1 MDAKSCRICLDVDPL
16 DDLFSP
22 CKCRGSVKYVHR
34 ECLATWVKTTNN
46 PESKKKCM
54 MCHTEYIKSSL
65 RTHALFNFCTTID
78 HNAFII
84 FCFNFSTSIG
94 VGVVLVSTLF
104 VDEIPNHKLFFYGL
118 MICAVNSLL
127 VLIEI
132 LYCLCL
138 FSYYRLKFRPILP
151 RMCQVV
157 VSPTFLIL
165 VGFPIATVTK
175 EISILILLSF
185 VILLTL
191 NIAVSMVF
199 TALDKQ
205 IIDTHTS
212 EILPYP
218 VVEVEEKEATFVEI
232 GEESVIAINQFC
244 IPEQLWNSLEFEN
257 GMVLQGVIDEEKIAV

>member
-1 MDAKSCRICLDVDPL
+1 MDAKSCRICLDVEPL

-22 CKCRGSVKYVHR
+22 CKCSGSVKYVHR

-54 MCHTEYIKSSL
+54 MCHTEYIRSSP
-65 RTHALFNFCTTID
+65 RTHALFNFCTMID

-84 FCFNFSTSIG
+84 FCFNFSTSI
-94 VGVVLVSTLF
+94 VVVLISTFF
-104 VDEIPNHKLFFYGL
+104 VDDIYPNHQLFLYGL
-118 MICAVNSLL
+118 AMCAVNSLL
-127 VLIEI
+127 VMIEI
-132 LYCLCL
+132 FYCLSL
-138 FSYYRLKFRPILP
+138 FCYYRLTFRPVLP

-157 VSPTFLIL
+157 ASPTFLIM
-165 VGFPIATVTK
+165 VGLPIATVTK
-175 EISILILLSF
+175 EVAILILLGF
-185 VILLTL
+185 VVLLTFS
-191 NIAVSMVF
+191 IAVSMVF

-205 IIDTHTS
+205 IIDSHTS
-212 EILPYP
+212 KILPYP

-257 GMVLQGVIDEEKIAV
+257 GMVLQAVIDEEKIAV